1 MANRRRGEAQ
11 VEVDGHVYRL
21 RLTLGALA
29 ELEDA
34 FAVDDLTALADRFSA
49 GRLASRD
56 IVAILGAAM
65 RGAGHEVSDAD
76 VADMACEGGVPALA
90 EAALA
95 ALAAAFGASPADPP
109 QAQAE

>member
-1 MANRRRGEAQ
+1 MANRRRGEAE
-11 VEVDGHVYRL
+11 VEVDGRVYGL

-34 FAVDDLTALADRFSA
+34 FAVDDLTALADRFNS

-65 RGAGHEVSDAD
+65 RGAGHAVSDAD
-76 VADMACEGGVPALA
+76 VAAMACEGGVPQLA
-90 EAALA
+90 QAALA

-109 QAQAE
+109 QAQAD

>member
-1 MANRRRGEAQ
+1 MANRRRGEAE
-11 VEVDGHVYRL
+11 VEADGRVYRL

-34 FAVDDLTALADRFSA
+34 FSVDDLTALADRFNT

-65 RGAGHEVSDAD
+65 RGAGHAVSDAD
-76 VADMACEGGVPALA
+76 VAAISCEGGVAPLA

-95 ALAAAFGASPADPP
+95 ALAAAFGATSADPP
-109 QAQAE
+109 RAQAE